1 MKNLAHRV
9 EECLAEYAV
18 RENVKVS
25 AARARL
31 AKAVGIKTPSIYDW
45 TNGKTKQLSG
55 GNLNRA
61 SAFFQVSPKWFETG
75 DGPKYIAESTEDA
88 VASDPFEALLLRAIE
103 LKRRGVLRE
112 KDQDHIANNLS
123 YVLEQAERSK
133 PVVTSKHITSVER
146 DAYNETGQSQKKQ
159 LATG

>member
-1 MKNLAHRV
+1 MTNLAHRV

-45 TNGKTKQLSG
+45 TNGKTKQLTG

-61 SAFFQVSPKWFETG
+61 SAFFKVSTKWFETG
-75 DGPKYIAESTEDA
+75 EGPKYVPDGTAEST
-88 VASDPFEALLLRAIE
+88 ASDAFEELLLRAIE
-103 LKRRGVLRE
+103 LKRSGTLLDE
-112 KDQDHIANNLS
+112 DQEHIANNLR
-123 YVLEQAERSK
+123 YVLGGAERRK
-133 PVVTSKHITSVER
+133 PIITSKHLTTLER
-146 DAYNETGQSQKKQ
+146 DAYNETGPTQKKQ